1 MYLNYSCMPISFNNP
16 IKASFSNKKYPDTI
30 QTRTSQI
37 VNSIFR
43 LKTGFDSV
51 VYCCTKT

>member
-1 MYLNYSCMPISFNNP
+1 MYFNYSCMPISFNNP
-16 IKASFSNKKYPDTI
+16 IKASFSNKKYNDTI

-43 LKTGFDSV
+43 LKNPDF
-51 VYCCTKT
+51 